1 MRYKE
6 NIAICF
12 ANLYASSL
20 SVHIDPTPS
29 VRHLCGGNILAIEKL
44 LAFGKEL
51 QIMNK
56 ELAKERDSNEEND
69 KLMRV
74 RSCLLS
80 HNRLR
85 SFVVYFLLYRSF
97 NLWAFKKRFLIV
109 EFDWNENY

>member
-1 MRYKE
+1 MVRGLIFCKRVYFDPLYR
-6 NIAICF
+6 ISFVSFDFAPCF
-12 ANLYASSL
+12 VIGPSSFSSATAFADACVPSL
-20 SVHIDPTPS
+20 AVYIDPTPS

-74 RSCLLS
+74 S
-80 HNRLR
+80 
-85 SFVVYFLLYRSF
+85 
-97 NLWAFKKRFLIV
+97 
-109 EFDWNENY
+109 